1 MASQI
6 LEGIYGKRLE
16 ANQAVDLLA
25 AVPEIGWLVECY
37 CMTPVQ
43 PGWRKSKVAPGDVP
57 LYADE
62 STGKVF
68 EAMPCIRDYMR
79 LAECALQARQ
89 KPEAAAA
96 AAASLQHHVQSL
108 TVQVR
113 RVQTEWSGPHGDDE
127 SQGSYYH
134 NAATGVSTWE
144 DPTHCTKFIISVA
157 EELMDSDAFPG
168 TSRPAGGGLSAAEVS
183 ASPGKAKQSGRSGSK
198 LEDPW
203 LALQK
208 LEESSSQG
216 RSAVVEADAFI
227 SSFATQAVSTP
238 SPVQLPATSPKAAQ
252 TKRIR
257 DVRSWQ
263 PQVPRF
269 DCSRLSEEAA
279 TLEKSPMRTKLRQI
293 PFRTAAEHEASD
305 KLADVRAWKPGL
317 VRCDSSTLEEALRER
332 PATEG
337 DPSKPRALRSSAE
350 GCDADPRGSP
360 EALAAPLPPS
370 SATGEVPDALPAPLP
385 PAG

>member
-1 MASQI
+1 MLAI
-6 LEGIYGKRLE
+6 RIPGVIRGI
-16 ANQAVDLLA
+16 
-25 AVPEIGWLVECY
+25 PE
-37 CMTPVQ
+37 
-43 PGWRKSKVAPGDVP
+43 
-57 LYADE
+57 
-62 STGKVF
+62 
-68 EAMPCIRDYMR
+68 
-79 LAECALQARQ
+79 
-89 KPEAAAA
+89 
-96 AAASLQHHVQSL
+96 
-108 TVQVR
+108 
-113 RVQTEWSGPHGDDE
+113 
-127 SQGSYYH
+127 
-134 NAATGVSTWE
+134 VSTWE

-168 TSRPAGGGLSAAEVS
+168 TSRPPGGGLSAAEVS
-183 ASPGKAKQSGRSGSK
+183 VSPGKAKSK

-208 LEESSSQG
+208 LEDSSSQG
-216 RSAVVEADAFI
+216 RSVVVEADAFI

-293 PFRTAAEHEASD
+293 PFRTAAEDDRQGAASD

-337 DPSKPRALRSSAE
+337 DPSKHGPQPCREQELDPSCRSHGFLEEFEFAE
-350 GCDADPRGSP
+350 GC
-360 EALAAPLPPS
+360 LAVLQCFL
-370 SATGEVPDALPAPLP
+370 VRYQL
-385 PAG
+385 